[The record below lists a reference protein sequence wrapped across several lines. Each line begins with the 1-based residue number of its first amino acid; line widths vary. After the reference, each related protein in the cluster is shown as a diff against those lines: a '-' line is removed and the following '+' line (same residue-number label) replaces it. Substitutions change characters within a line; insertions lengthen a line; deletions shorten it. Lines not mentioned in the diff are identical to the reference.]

1 MSARRT
7 APHNACTVSNERLF
21 LSFLIVVHLVA
32 ISASAIPDPVSL
44 EAIKSEEPTSGANEW
59 LTPVLNRFVA
69 KLTPV
74 EADAFRFT
82 TPVRALTRTYIQ
94 AGLLQ
99 KWDMFANPVR
109 VDVYVR
115 VAQYVASSQ
124 QPGRV
129 RVFQE
134 LALPAQHEDEVRLTH
149 KFRDKAVLNAFEA
162 LAASRRD
169 EVGTDPDAALKP
181 IARYFRNRFRT
192 SYLTPDETI
201 LRTEVW
207 FGTAPIPPK
216 GERVSDSQLE
226 ERWRVLQRYWN
237 GRVEEQFASTTVQR
251 EADIV
256 WSLAYAE
263 KP

>member
-1 MSARRT
+1 
-7 APHNACTVSNERLF
+7 VSSERWF

-32 ISASAIPDPVSL
+32 ISASAIPDPLLV
-44 EAIKSEEPTSGANEW
+44 EAIKSEEPVSGANER
-59 LTPVLNRFVA
+59 LTPVLDRFA
-69 KLTPV
+69 ATLTSV
-74 EADAFRFT
+74 EADVFRFT
-82 TPVRALTRTYIQ
+82 TPLRALTRTYIQ
-94 AGLLQ
+94 AGLRQ

-109 VDVYVR
+109 VDLYVR
-115 VAQYVASSQ
+115 VAQSVASSQ

-162 LAASRRD
+162 LSANRRD
-169 EVGTDPDAALKP
+169 QVEADPDAALKP
-181 IARYFRNRFRT
+181 IARYFRNRFRA
-192 SYLTPDETI
+192 SYLTPDEMVV
-201 LRTEVW
+201 RTEVW
-207 FGTAPIPPK
+207 LGTAPIPPK
-216 GERVSDSQLE
+216 GERLSDSQME

-237 GRVEEQFASTTVQR
+237 GPVEEQFSSTTAQR

-256 WSLAYAE
+256 WTLEYAE